1 MISWKE
7 LSKYPF
13 EKKVRTLYEQASFVV
28 AIRYYGYKVNLYLLG
43 HDYVEV
49 FYNHKKDKI
58 EKISLLDAEHS
69 RMKFYYDQIKL
80 PSHLI

>member
-1 MISWKE
+1 MISWRE
-7 LSKYPF
+7 LSQYSLDQKI
-13 EKKVRTLYEQASFVV
+13 RTLYEEASFVV

-43 HDYVEV
+43 DDYVEV

-58 EKISLLDAEHS
+58 ERVSLLDSDHS

-80 PSHLI
+80 PAGLW